1 MARYLVRV
9 SYVIILG
16 KIWMPMAP
24 ASLRKEL
31 SSYDVDN
38 IRGYSRHLSGDPN
51 GPITREGLEHWL
63 MLNSGDF
70 SSVDDFTAS
79 IEDGDQ
85 TRDFPWAND
94 DSEIAY
100 LDTLPEEE

>member
-1 MARYLVRV
+1 MARYVVRV

-16 KIWMPMAP
+16 KIWMPMVP

-31 SSYDVDN
+31 SRYDVDN
-38 IRGYSRHLSGDPN
+38 IRGYSRHLSGDEN
-51 GPITREGLEHWL
+51 GPITREGFEYWL
-63 MLNSGDF
+63 LLNSGDF
-70 SSVDDFTAS
+70 SSVDDFTGS

-85 TRDFPWAND
+85 TLDFPWAND